1 MGREHDE
8 FAMPT
13 LIFTQ
18 PEFANQACE
27 LFEGTITIGRSS
39 RNMIIIEEDSVSGEH
54 ADFLINGDEVI
65 VREKGSRNGVFVDG
79 VRVQAQAGV
88 NHLQSVRFGN
98 VETRL
103 EIPRGDDGNADDSTS
118 FTAIKSYQDFLK
130 QPHSDGGITKSTSF
144 PVRIRRQQPG
154 SADDSTLWLPRPEEA
169 PRVVLEHAPTN
180 PAPAMG
186 RSVPAWVWIILALGI
201 VGVVVRW
208 AF

>member
-1 MGREHDE
+1 MSLERDE

-54 ADFLINGDEVI
+54 ADFLISGDEVI

-88 NHLQSVRFGN
+88 NHLQTVRFGN

-103 EIPRGDDGNADDSTS
+103 EIPPGDDGNADDSTS
-118 FTAIKSYQDFLK
+118 FTAIKSYKDFLK
-130 QPHSDGGITKSTSF
+130 QPHSDRGITKSTSF

-154 SADDSTLWLPRPEEA
+154 SADDSTLWLPKPEIPA
-169 PRVVLEHAPTN
+169 RVALEHAQAGSS
-180 PAPAMG
+180 PAPA
-186 RSVPAWVWIILALGI
+186 RSVPVWIWIFLALGI
-201 VGVVVRW
+201 VGVVLRW